1 MEKVDVILA
10 SYNGDKYIAEQIRS
24 ILSNFDKLAGYD
36 CRLLISDDSSNDNTI
51 EVINTFVEND
61 ERITIVNMQKKGG
74 VKENFY
80 HLIVKTDADYVFFS
94 DQDDF
99 WLPDKMRIFLERFKI
114 LENDHTADV
123 KKPILIHSDLC
134 VADNV
139 LSPVHRS
146 MFSYQKLNKN
156 PTFAELLVSN
166 SVTGCV
172 MACNKSLIE
181 IAKKNNLTNAIMHD
195 WYIGLLASCYGQI
208 DFIDKPMIL
217 YRQHDNNQV
226 GAKEFTLNAL
236 LSVENVISIL
246 RKAKQSVRKTKEQAE
261 LFLFNNSSIMTNERK
276 ILESYISSFNKTYL
290 ARAKLF
296 FTGGIR
302 KNGFLRNLMFFF
314 IYVFVRLKD

>member
-1 MEKVDVILA
+1 
-10 SYNGDKYIAEQIRS
+10 
-24 ILSNFDKLAGYD
+24 
-36 CRLLISDDSSNDNTI
+36 
-51 EVINTFVEND
+51 
-61 ERITIVNMQKKGG
+61 
-74 VKENFY
+74 
-80 HLIVKTDADYVFFS
+80 
-94 DQDDF
+94 
-99 WLPDKMRIFLERFKI
+99 
-114 LENDHTADV
+114 
-123 KKPILIHSDLC
+123 
-134 VADNV
+134 
-139 LSPVHRS
+139 
-146 MFSYQKLNKN
+146 
-156 PTFAELLVSN
+156 
-166 SVTGCV
+166 
-172 MACNKSLIE
+172 
-181 IAKKNNLTNAIMHD
+181 AIMHD